1 MKTERRVMSRVWFV
15 WIVCV
20 FIAYPIGA
28 EENDVIIIRN
38 ADSLIGKRVDGEN
51 IRELIGNVVLEQ
63 DDIVVYCDR
72 AIHYPARNSAFLEGN
87 VRVVEDTVTLLA
99 DQGYYDGNARMLD
112 GEGNLY
118 LDDGVTR
125 LTANY
130 GKYFIDE
137 KIAEF
142 WENVVVDDPSG
153 IVYSDHLVHRRE
165 MEFSTATGN
174 VRVVDHD
181 RGTTV
186 YGQLL
191 EYDSHTGSS
200 SMQESPVLVH
210 MDTTEAG
217 RIDTLIVT
225 SKLMESILEDT
236 VRRFIAQDE
245 VEMNRGDLSARGLR
259 SVYYID
265 EDELNLTGEPIMWF
279 QENQIT
285 GDSIHVQL
293 EEQQLRSLEVYRR
306 AFAVSKSDPR
316 YPDRFNQLTGM
327 ELTMWFSNDEIE
339 KIEVRDQATSLYFL
353 YEEMLPNGV
362 NHVTGDT
369 ITLLFIDGELDEL
382 KIAGGIEGEYYPE
395 RLVRGRVDT
404 YNLTGFRW
412 VEERPD
418 LSIPERPIV
427 HLPIGD
433 ILE

>member
-1 MKTERRVMSRVWFV
+1 MSSGRLI
-15 WIVCV
+15 WIILVV
-20 FIAYPIGA
+20 IMLPVNAQ
-28 EENDVIIIRN
+28 ENDVIIIRN

-63 DDIVVYCDR
+63 NDIVVYCDR

-87 VRVVEDTVTLLA
+87 VRVVDDTVTLLA
-99 DQGYYDGNARMLD
+99 DEGFYDGNERILD
-112 GEGNLY
+112 GEGNLF

-142 WENVVVDDPSG
+142 WENVIVDDPAG

-165 MEFSTATGN
+165 QEFSTATGN
-174 VRVVDHD
+174 VRVVDRE
-181 RGTTV
+181 RGSTV

-200 SMQESPVLVH
+200 SMKDSPVLVH
-210 MDTTEAG
+210 MDTTAVG
-217 RIDTLIVT
+217 RIDTLIVK
-225 SKLMESILEDT
+225 SKIMESVLEDT
-236 VRRFIAQDE
+236 VRRFIAEDD
-245 VEMNRGDLSARGLR
+245 VEMNRGELSARGAK
-259 SVYYID
+259 SIYFVD
-265 EDELNLTGEPIMWF
+265 NDELNLTGDPIMWY

-285 GDSIHVQL
+285 GDSIHVRL
-293 EEQQLRSLEVYRR
+293 EEQQLRTLEVYRR
-306 AFAVSKSDPR
+306 AFAVSKSDDR
-316 YPDRFNQLTGM
+316 YPDRYNQLTGM
-327 ELTMWFSNDEIE
+327 ELTMWFANDEIE
-339 KIEVRDQATSLYFL
+339 KIEVRDQATSLYYL

-369 ITLLFIDGELDEL
+369 ITLLFIDGELEEL
-382 KIAGGIEGEYYPE
+382 KIVGGIEGQYYPE

-412 VEERPD
+412 IEDRPEI
-418 LSIPERPIV
+418 SIPERPIV
-427 HLPIGD
+427 HIPIG
-433 ILE
+433 ERME